1 MSRRLALYAAF
12 AAAAFL
18 SLWLW
23 RQSGLPVALTD
34 APAGKLDCVSYT
46 PSRDQPQQPAKA
58 VTRAK
63 LEHDLTILAARFRCV
78 RIYSVS
84 SGLDQ
89 VPAVARQLG
98 LKVLLGLW
106 IGPDPE
112 LNQPVCHMLDL
123 PQAQVLEAALSE
135 ADVFFASL
143 IFDYDEVLWLTP
155 RIARVPY
162 RFIFESALEL
172 MSSTQVRFGALLW
185 HDPGP
190 ILSRAGRYPVFLQWY
205 TALIPRGFVEAGRNL
220 LHGRRRRRPEAGHAA
235 RRQGAPVQVQQHAR
249 GGPPRR
255 LHQVRPES
263 ARRWS
268 DSTKLGGCAQFEVDL
283 SVLRP
288 ESCRN

>member
-1 MSRRLALYAAF
+1 MSAPATTPLPLVEVAPATAQKNVGDQPTRHFVEGPPGIPPFRIVLLAGFETFNRALYQRAADY
-12 AAAAFL
+12 AAK
-18 SLWLW
+18 
-23 RQSGLPVALTD
+23 QSPGLEIQVFTERDIKQHPAL
-34 APAGKLDCVSYT
+34 
-46 PSRDQPQQPAKA
+46 
-58 VTRAK
+58 
-63 LEHDLTILAARFRCV
+63 
-78 RIYSVS
+78 
-84 SGLDQ
+84 
-89 VPAVARQLG
+89 
-98 LKVLLGLW
+98 
-106 IGPDPE
+106 
-112 LNQPVCHMLDL
+112 
-123 PQAQVLEAALSE
+123 LEAALSE